1 MGSDYHDYFIKDGR
15 HLGLYEEMY
24 QNCPDPWRIEELG
37 PRLDMRAA
45 LLLLAGREK
54 AVRRFLDLGA
64 GLGLFT
70 TLLTEALWRVNPEAR
85 GLVTDVS
92 ATAVARAAK
101 RLADP
106 RLDFMVLDARALP
119 GQPSCSLQTFDLIV
133 MAQILWGLL
142 ENLDEILAALPGR
155 LTPEGRLL
163 ISQHFPGPERQSYG
177 REIVSSPED
186 LTRRLAGAG
195 LEVLET
201 LESNRAVNHHWAAL
215 IGRRP

>member
-1 MGSDYHDYFIKDGR
+1 MGADYHDYFIKDGR
-15 HLGLYEEMY
+15 HLGRYEEMY

-37 PRLDMRAA
+37 QRLDMRAA

-54 AVRRFLDLGA
+54 SVGRFLDLGA

-70 TLLTEALWRVNPEAR
+70 ALLTEALWRANPEAR
-85 GLVTDVS
+85 GVVSDIS
-92 ATAVARAAK
+92 ATAVARAES

-106 RLDFMVLDARALP
+106 RLEFRALDARSLANGP
-119 GQPSCSLQTFDLIV
+119 YFPSQTFDLIV

-142 ENLDEILAALPGR
+142 EDLDRTLAALAAL
-155 LTPEGRLL
+155 LTPGGLIL
-163 ISQHFPGPERQSYG
+163 ISQHFPGPEHQGYG

-186 LTRRLAGAG
+186 LTRHLAGAG

-215 IGRRP
+215 IGPRP